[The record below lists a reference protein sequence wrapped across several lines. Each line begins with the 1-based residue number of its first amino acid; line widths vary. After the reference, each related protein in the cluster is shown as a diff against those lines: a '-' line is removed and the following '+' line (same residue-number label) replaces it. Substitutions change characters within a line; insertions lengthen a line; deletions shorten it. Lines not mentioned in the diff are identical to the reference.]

1 MENLF
6 YNISQVLGITVVHS
20 LWQGLIIYML
30 LRIFILVFPQVPAA
44 VRYRVAFGALTAVL
58 GWFFYTLFLQL
69 INYEW
74 QSTRPVTL
82 NVLALPGLT
91 NAGVQT
97 PVNKYYVT
105 IAGYMPYVTVIYVVG
120 LVFNTLKLAFAWN
133 NIYQIRKYVTQTEFA
148 SSIRKLSSQLN
159 LRTNVDAAFSE
170 WVDVPCVTG
179 FFKPIIL
186 LPISISCYLNTEEVE
201 AILLHELA
209 HVKRNDY
216 LHNFIQQVIGIMLF
230 FNPFARLISK
240 TISEEREH
248 SCDDL
253 VIETTSRPFIYAQT
267 LLKLEEN
274 KQYQW
279 QLALAATGKRK
290 FELLNRIERIMKTKK
305 HTINIR
311 PVLVTVL
318 ALTLGITSIAWLNP
332 KVEDGKLKVKNL
344 DPTIKMLTTFVSGG
358 DIGSAEPIVVKIPA
372 SAKIK
377 KSKIE
382 VVYDDTTLNSLRD
395 TIGKPKKYTKIIIVD
410 ENGDRKEYSSAS
422 DLPDDVKSE
431 FNISNGYQFGFKF
444 DNDSSFTKMNTYFN
458 SAAFKKQQAVIEK
471 QALAMT
477 KKFENKDWK
486 NKAADMEKQAKI
498 MVKRFES
505 PEWKRIQTDIEKQAK
520 QFEEDYKNA
529 DSDASRDEIMKK
541 SIEFGLKAAELVNT
555 PEFKKQLAEN
565 EKMLNSTEFKKYMVE
580 VDKAIKSPAFKKQ
593 QVQIQKMIKSP
604 EFNKQQVEIQKMIN
618 RPEWQKQQLEMAE
631 KSIELVKKIQPGA
644 RNEFDQ
650 LAKDGNLIKQYFTS
664 PEAAKNIEMM
674 IKNANTPEFKKA
686 MDKMAKQLKENP
698 AKGLSGEAADMAK
711 FAEDMAKYYNNP
723 AFKKDIKD
731 LTKYY
736 NNPEFAKQFEEMRK
750 SFEKQDSLK
759 KTKP

>member
-30 LRIFILVFPQVPAA
+30 LRIFILVLPHVPAA
-44 VRYRVAFGALTAVL
+44 VKYRVAFAALTGVL
-58 GWFFYTLFLQL
+58 GWFLYTLFLQL

-74 QSTRPVTL
+74 QSAQPVTL
-82 NVLALPGLT
+82 NVLALPGIID
-91 NAGVQT
+91 AGTQV

-105 IAGYMPYVTVIYVVG
+105 IAGYMPYVTVLYVVG

-148 SSIRKLSSQLN
+148 TSIRKLSSQLN
-159 LRTNVDAAFSE
+159 LKTKVEAAFSE
-170 WVDVPCVTG
+170 WVDVPCITG

-240 TISEEREH
+240 VISEEREH

-344 DPTIKMLTTFVSGG
+344 DPTIKMLTAFTSGG
-358 DIGSAEPIVVKIPA
+358 DISSAEPIATNTA
-372 SAKIK
+372 SPLKAKK
-377 KSKIE
+377 HKLTLQYPDATFS
-382 VVYDDTTLNSLRD
+382 DLGDTTKKP
-395 TIGKPKKYTKIIIVD
+395 GKYKIIIED
-410 ENGDRKEYSSAS
+410 ENGMRKEYNSAA
-422 DLPDDVKSE
+422 DLPLDIKNEIDVRRDY
-431 FNISNGYQFGFKF
+431 NLAFKLG
-444 DNDSSFTKMNTYFN
+444 NDTAFTEMNRYFE
-458 SAAFKKQQAVIEK
+458 SAAFKKNTAAFEK
-471 QALAMT
+471 QALAMA

-486 NKAADMEKQAKI
+486 KRQA
-498 MVKRFES
+498 
-505 PEWKRIQTDIEKQAK
+505 DIEKQAQKLVKRFENPEWKKIQADIEK
-520 QFEEDYKNA
+520 QAADIEKDYKNA
-529 DSDASRDEIMKK
+529 DSDARRDELIQK
-541 SIEFGLKAAELVNT
+541 SIEFGLKAAEMVNS

-565 EKMLNSTEFKKYMVE
+565 DKMINSQEFKKYMVE
-580 VDKAIKSPAFKKQ
+580 VEKATGSPAFKKQQVQIEKMIKSPAFKKQ
-593 QVQIQKMIKSP
+593 QVQI
-604 EFNKQQVEIQKMIN
+604 EKMIN
-618 RPEWQKQQLEMAE
+618 NPAWQKAQQKVVERTMQVLKRVKERPENLKEVE
-631 KSIELVKKIQPGA
+631 KVIELKELPELPEK
-644 RNEFDQ
+644 
-650 LAKDGNLIKQYFTS
+650 
-664 PEAAKNIEMM
+664 PEAPEKPEVKEAPEAKE
-674 IKNANTPEFKKA
+674 ATKA
-686 MDKMAKQLKENP
+686 PAAKSEV
-698 AKGLSGEAADMAK
+698 
-711 FAEDMAKYYNNP
+711 
-723 AFKKDIKD
+723 
-731 LTKYY
+731 
-736 NNPEFAKQFEEMRK
+736 
-750 SFEKQDSLK
+750 
-759 KTKP
+759 TKPL

>member
-30 LRIFILVFPQVPAA
+30 LRIFILVLPQVPAA
-44 VRYRVAFGALTAVL
+44 IRYRIAFGALTVVL
-58 GWFFYTLFLQL
+58 GWFLYTLFLQL

-74 QSTRPVTL
+74 LSNTPVAL
-82 NVLALPGLT
+82 NPIALPGLI

-105 IAGYMPYVTVIYVVG
+105 IAGYMPYVTVLYVVG

-159 LRTNVDAAFSE
+159 LKTKVDAAFSE

-240 TISEEREH
+240 VISEEREH

-305 HTINIR
+305 HSINIR

-318 ALTLGITSIAWLNP
+318 ALTFGITSIAWLNP

-344 DPTIKMLTTFVSGG
+344 DPAIKMLTAFTSG
-358 DIGSAEPIVVKIPA
+358 DIASSEAVTTNTASPA
-372 SAKIK
+372 KTK
-377 KSKIE
+377 KHKLE
-382 VVYDDTTLNSLRD
+382 FRHEDNTLFTDLGDTTKRP
-395 TIGKPKKYTKIIIVD
+395 GKYKIIIED
-410 ENGDRKEYSSAS
+410 ENGTRKEYHSAA
-422 DLPDDVKSE
+422 DLPADIKSDIDARRDYNRAFR
-431 FNISNGYQFGFKF
+431 FN
-444 DNDSSFTKMNTYFN
+444 NDSTFTELNQYF
-458 SAAFKKQQAVIEK
+458 E
-471 QALAMT
+471 
-477 KKFENKDWK
+477 
-486 NKAADMEKQAKI
+486 
-498 MVKRFES
+498 
-505 PEWKRIQTDIEKQAK
+505 
-520 QFEEDYKNA
+520 
-529 DSDASRDEIMKK
+529 
-541 SIEFGLKAAELVNT
+541 
-555 PEFKKQLAEN
+555 
-565 EKMLNSTEFKKYMVE
+565 
-580 VDKAIKSPAFKKQ
+580 SPAFKKQ
-593 QVQIQKMIKSP
+593 QADMEKKVLAMSKQFESKEWKKKQAAIEKQAQKLVKQFESPEWKKKQADMEKRAEELGKRFDSAAWKERQEELVNVMSSP
-604 EFNKQQVEIQKMIN
+604 EFKKQQEGLVKMMGSPEWKKYQEELVKLMNGPEFKKQQEGIVKMMNTPEWKEYQEELVKNATAIGLKAAEISTRAVQS
-618 RPEWQKQQLEMAE
+618 PEWQKQQQKVVERTMEVIKRLKERPEIRKMVE
-631 KSIELVKKIQPGA
+631 KEIELKELRELPEKP
-644 RNEFDQ
+644 ETPE
-650 LAKDGNLIKQYFTS
+650 K
-664 PEAAKNIEMM
+664 PEAPEAKEIP
-674 IKNANTPEFKKA
+674 A
-686 MDKMAKQLKENP
+686 AKEAPVSKP
-698 AKGLSGEAADMAK
+698 ASA
-711 FAEDMAKYYNNP
+711 
-723 AFKKDIKD
+723 
-731 LTKYY
+731 
-736 NNPEFAKQFEEMRK
+736 
-750 SFEKQDSLK
+750 
-759 KTKP
+759 TKPL